1 MKVIYESPSTR
12 IIKLSQNPAICQA
25 SKPQFVNPV
34 NEDTSPNYDGPDWK

>member
-25 SKPQFVNPV
+25 SEPQYFNPV
-34 NEDTSPNYDGPDWK
+34 KDSPNYEDGYWS